1 MLRGFAALSA
11 VIVSILGLLLSFA
24 HDRLAQQHLL
34 ALGERNNVALT
45 QAFANSVWPQISA
58 FVGSVSTLTADE
70 LRARPETAQ
79 IRASVIALMQGL
91 DVVKVKIYDQ
101 QGLTVFS
108 TEASQIGDDKS
119 ANAGYRQA
127 RAGTASS
134 ELTHRDT
141 FSAFENMI
149 EDRDVLSSYLPIRVG
164 SNASVQGVFE
174 IYADV
179 TALLQRMQ
187 RTQQRVNLGVF
198 VLLALLYAV
207 LLSFVGR
214 ASRTIVREHS
224 ELEAEV
230 AARTL
235 AEAAVR
241 TDNEQLER
249 AVQSRTAD
257 LLRAKDDAEA
267 ANQAKSVFL
276 ANMSHELRTPLHG
289 VLSFAEFGM
298 HKVTDDMPDW
308 ALQFFRQIHA
318 SGKVLLELLDCLLD
332 LAKLESGKTDYNF
345 EFVELCDLVNDT
357 ISELD
362 AFAQKKSQHLEV
374 DTLAQID
381 AVEVDAA
388 RAKQVLRNL
397 LGNAIKFAPE
407 GSTIRVA
414 TSASADGAITVAVHD
429 AGPGI
434 PVDELDSVFGKF
446 VQSSRTK
453 TGAGGTGLGLAICRQ
468 VVSAHG
474 GSIRAQNNDAGGV
487 TLSFTLKGNPPHARA
502 SAPPHSVVRAA

>member
-1 MLRGFAALSA
+1 MSSTSSAQGSKLLRGFAALSA
-11 VIVSILGLLLSFA
+11 VIVSIVGLLLSFA

-45 QAFANSVWPQISA
+45 QAFANSVWPQVSA
-58 FVGSVSTLTADE
+58 FVGSVSTLTAHE

-91 DVVKVKIYDQ
+91 DVVKVKIDDQ
-101 QGLTVFS
+101 QGCTVFS

-179 TALLQRMQ
+179 TALLQRRQ
-187 RTQQRVNLGVF
+187 RTQQMVNLGVF

-224 ELEAEV
+224 ELEA
-230 AARTL
+230 
-235 AEAAVR
+235 
-241 TDNEQLER
+241 
-249 AVQSRTAD
+249 
-257 LLRAKDDAEA
+257 
-267 ANQAKSVFL
+267 
-276 ANMSHELRTPLHG
+276 
-289 VLSFAEFGM
+289 
-298 HKVTDDMPDW
+298 
-308 ALQFFRQIHA
+308 
-318 SGKVLLELLDCLLD
+318 
-332 LAKLESGKTDYNF
+332 
-345 EFVELCDLVNDT
+345 
-357 ISELD
+357 
-362 AFAQKKSQHLEV
+362 FAQKKSQTIEV
-374 DTLAQID
+374 DALAEQD

-388 RAKQVLRNL
+388 HIKQVLRNL
-397 LGNAIKFAPE
+397 LGNAIKFAPQ
-407 GSTIRVA
+407 GSTIRVV
-414 TSASADGAITVAVHD
+414 TSASADGAITTAVHD

-434 PVDELDSVFGKF
+434 PADELDSIFDKF
-446 VQSSRTK
+446 VQSSRTFHPDLVLLDVMMPGIDGFETFRRLRQDAETVDIK
-453 TGAGGTGLGLAICRQ
+453 IVLVTAAATAADRQRAVDCGSDDFVAKPFGLAQMKLKVDSIVLEARGGETNAGLGER
-468 VVSAHG
+468 
-474 GSIRAQNNDAGGV
+474 
-487 TLSFTLKGNPPHARA
+487 
-502 SAPPHSVVRAA
+502 